1 MRTIVRRLA
10 AALVVI
16 LLVSGA
22 ALAVYAA
29 GLALFGA
36 GRGPTAFEES
46 RQGAADCGRERLDPH
61 FVSRGLDREARSCF
75 YRSSLAGQRATFESR
90 QDDEATYWVVTREGN
105 VDVWLQNSYAPWVHL
120 EDCRLRR
127 DRDSVFTYAGTER
140 YFFGGGEAG
149 NAACRH
155 EWAYEGVGP
164 PTEVEWQACWAGF
177 VPTTC
182 PVRVNRD

>member
-46 RQGAADCGRERLDPH
+46 RQGAADCGRER
-61 FVSRGLDREARSCF
+61 VETTYEARGVDGEDGSC
-75 YRSSLAGQRATFESR
+75 R
-90 QDDEATYWVVTREGN
+90 
-105 VDVWLQNSYAPWVHL
+105 
-120 EDCRLRR
+120 
-127 DRDSVFTYAGTER
+127 
-140 YFFGGGEAG
+140 
-149 NAACRH
+149 
-155 EWAYEGVGP
+155 
-164 PTEVEWQACWAGF
+164 
-177 VPTTC
+177 
-182 PVRVNRD
+182 